1 MKFFLLIAAFV
12 CSMHSYVFSQGTVTG
27 KLFDSIS
34 KKPMGLATVT
44 VFKAA
49 DTVMVTYRLS
59 NPGGEFKVPGLPY
72 NVNLRVL
79 VSFSGYAVFRK
90 EFIIHAG
97 EPTVDLGTINM
108 KTSSVSLDEVLVI
121 AERPPVSMRK
131 DTIEFNA
138 AAFKT
143 LPNALVEDLLKKL
156 PGVQVDAD
164 GNIMVNGKPVNR
176 ILVDGKT
183 FFGDDPKMAT
193 RNLPANVIDK
203 VQVMDDKEEMLRNG
217 DDNLAN
223 VGKVVNITLKK
234 GVKKG
239 MFGKIYA
246 GAGTQNVFE
255 TGAIANIYRDTLQVS
270 VLGYVNNLNRPGFS
284 LSDLLQAGGLQR
296 NRNTSSSNST
306 NIWNNPGGSG
316 ISLNGVN
323 YGGAQNYGGVASSKG
338 IGFNINHAP
347 SSKKSLFLQ
356 YFHGNIN
363 IDRHNINDLKQ
374 FNADTV
380 IDNNTDL
387 TGGVVTNADNIGI
400 GARLKPDSVTNILI
414 TANYTIGRQDEDRFS
429 DVQTLNNQYGPLS
442 DGNIVQKNL
451 SNTYY
456 YKHSINITRL
466 SKTKKG
472 RRFNFSHNLDINNK
486 FNDYST
492 ASAIRFLYPTI
503 YDSTSAQLRNERLPS
518 TDANVAFNYSEPL
531 NKQFTFRIGGR
542 YEYSLLYNT
551 VQTFNKNNLTQKY
564 DSLNNA
570 LSSRLH
576 RLSNRAM
583 VTPALE
589 IKVNKVSI
597 TPSVKALYQY
607 ADNNLESLGNPVI
620 QKQTSLLPALQ
631 IVYKQLNFGYNK
643 DLVLPGF
650 RYLLPVTN
658 NSNPYFIVKG
668 NSSLVPVES
677 HNFYAN
683 MYFNDPKKNL
693 NVGGYINYAITKKDV
708 IQSIAVDDKGV
719 QTSTP
724 VNADGGRNF
733 STNYNINK
741 QYRKNPK
748 FVFSWNTGA
757 YYSYDHSRLLYN
769 NEKSW
774 QSTYTFNQWAGFN
787 ISLNDKFEFNSNYSI
802 SYNFTNYS
810 STVFKKL
817 EVLNHYWFG
826 EIVWRFPKHF
836 VWEAQCRYNFNSS
849 LPDDKDALMLN
860 AAVNFTFL
868 KDDRGVFR
876 ISSFDLL
883 EQSRNINV
891 YASKNTQTT
900 NKTNILPRYLLG
912 TFTYNFRPT
921 GAVKKKIGGERL
933 LLF

>member
-1 MKFFLLIAAFV
+1 MLLTALI
-12 CSMHSYVFSQGTVTG
+12 CSMHFFAFSQGTITG
-27 KLFDSIS
+27 KLVDSVS
-34 KKPMGLATVT
+34 GKPLGLATVT

-49 DTVMVTYRLS
+49 DTILVTYRMS
-59 NPGGEFKVPGLPY
+59 SSDGAFKVPGLPAGI
-72 NVNLRVL
+72 NLRVI
-79 VSFSGYAVFRK
+79 VSYSGYRVFRK
-90 EFIIHAG
+90 EFTIQ
-97 EPTVDLGTINM
+97 PDQLLVDFGKVAL
-108 KTSSVSLDEVLVI
+108 KTSSVALDEVLVI

-164 GNIMVNGKPVNR
+164 GNIMVNGKAVNR

-203 VQVMDDKEEMLRNG
+203 IQVTDDKEEMARNG

-246 GAGTQNVFE
+246 GAGTSNVYE

-270 VLGYVNNLNRPGFS
+270 VLGYINNLNRPGFS
-284 LSDLLQAGGLQR
+284 LTDLLQTGGLQR
-296 NRNTSSSNST
+296 NRNASSSSNT
-306 NIWNNPGGSG
+306 TIWNSGSGSG
-316 ISLNGVN
+316 ISVNGIN
-323 YGGAQNYGGVASSKG
+323 YGGAQNFGGIATSKG

-347 SSKKSLFLQ
+347 NSKKSLFLQ

-363 IDRHNINDLKQ
+363 IDRHNTNDLKQ

-380 IDNNTDL
+380 VDNYTDL

-429 DVQTLNNQYGPLS
+429 NVQTLNNPVGPLS
-442 DGNIVQKNL
+442 NGNIAQDNI

-492 ASAIRFLYPTI
+492 ASAIRFLYPAI
-503 YDSTSAQLRNERLPS
+503 YDSVAAQLRNERLPS
-518 TDANVAFNYSEPL
+518 TDANVSFNHSEPL
-531 NKQFTFRIGGR
+531 SKQFTFRIGGR

-551 VQTFNKNNLTQKY
+551 VQTFNKNNLTQKF

-576 RLSNRAM
+576 RLSHRAM
-583 VTPALE
+583 ITPALE
-589 IKVNKVSI
+589 VKIKNVSI
-597 TPSVKALYQY
+597 TPSIKLLYQY
-607 ADNNLESLGNPVI
+607 ADNNLESLPDPVR
-620 QKQTSLLPALQ
+620 QEQTSLLPGLQ
-631 IVYKQLNFGYNK
+631 IVYKQLNIGYNK

-650 RYLLPVTN
+650 RYLLPVAN
-658 NSNPYFIVKG
+658 NINPYFITKG
-668 NSSLVPVES
+668 NSGLLPVES

-693 NVGGYINYAITKKDV
+693 NVGGYLNYTITKKNV
-708 IQSIAVDDKGV
+708 IQSVVVDDKGV

-748 FVFSWNTGA
+748 FIFSWNTGA
-757 YYSYDHSRLLYN
+757 YYEYDHSRLLYN
-769 NEKSW
+769 NERSS
-774 QSTYTFNQWAGFN
+774 QSTFVVNQWAGIG

-802 SYNFTNYS
+802 GYNFTDYS
-810 STVFKKL
+810 SPVFKKL
-817 EVLNHYWFG
+817 EIVNHYWNN
-826 EIVWRFPKHF
+826 EIVLRYPKHII
-836 VWEAQCRYNFNSS
+836 WEAQCRYNFNGS
-849 LPDDKDALMLN
+849 LPTNKDAVMLN

-883 EQSRNINV
+883 EEGRSINV
-891 YASKNTQTT
+891 NAVRNTQTT
-900 NKTNILPRYLLG
+900 NSTNILPRYLLG
-912 TFTYNFRPT
+912 TFTYNFRPVGT
-921 GAVKKKIGGERL
+921 KKKIGGERL